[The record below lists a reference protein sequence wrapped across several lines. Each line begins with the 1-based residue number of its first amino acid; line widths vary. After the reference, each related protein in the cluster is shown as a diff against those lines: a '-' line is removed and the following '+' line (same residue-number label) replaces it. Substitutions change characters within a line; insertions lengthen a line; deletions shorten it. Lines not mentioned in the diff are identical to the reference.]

1 MAEAPTTARPCAGV
15 AKARRPFQVS
25 GTRTMRPDERGGQL
39 LVQAGLFLEPTTDN
53 TGRLSTTSADV
64 LRFQGH
70 FHRIPEDEPLLLLDH
85 SASGGKPGW
94 LAITATT
101 QCGR

>member
-1 MAEAPTTARPCAGV
+1 MAETQTTRRCAGV
-15 AKARRPFQVS
+15 AKARRSLQVS
-25 GTRTMRPDERGGQL
+25 GTRTMKPDERARQL
-39 LVQAGLFLEPTTDN
+39 MVQAGLFLEPTPDN
-53 TGRLSTTSADV
+53 TGRLNSTCAGV
-64 LRFQGH
+64 LRFQGQ